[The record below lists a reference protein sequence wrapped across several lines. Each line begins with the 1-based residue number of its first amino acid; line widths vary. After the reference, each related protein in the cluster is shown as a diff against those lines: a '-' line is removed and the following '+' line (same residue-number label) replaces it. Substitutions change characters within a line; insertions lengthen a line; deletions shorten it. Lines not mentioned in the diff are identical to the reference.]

1 MQHYKSINQNKIK
14 ITRLFPK
21 KNTMIMEENILIIIN
36 KIRVAKDLTKLSEL
50 HTEDRLREDLDL
62 TSFDLAELTVNI
74 EDIYGV
80 DVLNNSAILKVM

>member
-1 MQHYKSINQNKIK
+1 
-14 ITRLFPK
+14 
-21 KNTMIMEENILIIIN
+21 MEENILTIIN
-36 KIRVAKDLTKLSEL
+36 KIRVAKDLTELSEL

-80 DVLNNSAILKVM
+80 DVFEDGLVYTIGEIYAKLQN

>member
-1 MQHYKSINQNKIK
+1 
-14 ITRLFPK
+14 
-21 KNTMIMEENILIIIN
+21 MEENILIIIN

-80 DVLNNSAILKVM
+80 DVFEDGLVYTIGEIYTKLQN